1 MQSKPAWVSAA
12 VLAAS
17 PAMAAQPA
25 TAPAPVPA
33 GARSTSVEPV
43 FIRIDAPPP
52 PPPFIPLE
60 PPPPL
65 PHDVRLMI
73 EAAIASG
80 DEAAAKQVIAVAR
93 KVALRGDKEIDAI
106 EQAWKARL
114 AAAAAAEEEK
124 RLARLRNAG
133 PFEVWSGNIEVG
145 GFRSTGTSS
154 SLGAFAAVNLQRA
167 TIDWTHKLT
176 ASADLQKTNGDTS
189 AERFLASWQPN
200 YRFSKTAYAFGLA
213 QYERD
218 PFAGYDTRATL
229 GAGLGYRPLNTA
241 DLKLELE
248 GGPALRHTAPIDG
261 FDRTHL
267 VGRGS
272 LNLQWQ
278 VTPTLKLTQQTAVFL
293 ESDASNAAATT
304 ALDTKLI
311 GNLKAR
317 LSYNVQYEGN
327 SPLGTR
333 ALNTQSRVTFLYGF

>member
-1 MQSKPAWVSAA
+1 MHSKSAWISTAAAFIASAPAV
-12 VLAAS
+12 
-17 PAMAAQPA
+17 AAQPDA
-25 TAPAPVPA
+25 AQA
-33 GARSTSVEPV
+33 EPV
-43 FIRIDAPPP
+43 FIRVEAPPP
-52 PPPFIPLE
+52 PPPFIALE

-73 EAAIASG
+73 ETAIAGG
-80 DEAAAKQVIAVAR
+80 DEATARQVIAVAR

-106 EQAWKARL
+106 EQAWKGRL
-114 AAAAAAEEEK
+114 AAKAAAEEEQ

-133 PFEVWSGNIEVG
+133 PFEVWSGNVEVG

-154 SLGAFAAVNLQRA
+154 SLGAFAAINLQRA

-189 AERFLASWQPN
+189 AERFLVSWQPN

-293 ESDASNAAATT
+293 ESDASNAVATT

-327 SPLGTR
+327 SPLGTN